1 MIIEYVHTRNKN
13 SNSERDVPQCG
24 DRRKKINV
32 KVIRDKKKKKER
44 KKKIE
49 NKNEKMKTAE
59 NSLEFA
65 LTIIRLS
72 T

>member
-32 KVIRDKKKKKER
+32 KVIRDKEKKKREKE
-44 KKKIE
+44 KKKRNAFLLNIV
-49 NKNEKMKTAE
+49 
-59 NSLEFA
+59 SHVRDLSFI
-65 LTIIRLS
+65 LT
-72 T
+72 

>member
-1 MIIEYVHTRNKN
+1 MNN
-13 SNSERDVPQCG
+13 W
-24 DRRKKINV
+24 
-32 KVIRDKKKKKER
+32 KKKKER

>member
-32 KVIRDKKKKKER
+32 KVIRDKEKKKER
-44 KKKIE
+44 KRKKE
-49 NKNEKMKTAE
+49 TNEKY
-59 NSLEFA
+59 S
-65 LTIIRLS
+65 
-72 T
+72 